1 MIDTAISLSTRGHFR
16 ILKSGYFNFLLT
28 VDFLDAFL
36 DEEIKKAMH
45 HALIEDGQLQDKSFK
60 AVAFRVLKGVAKK
73 AAGEAGD
80 ELADVFGEAIRGL
93 MTGDTEGV
101 KGAIDVIDLNDETL
115 TYA

>member
-1 MIDTAISLSTRGHFR
+1 MGVYADTSFSSELVRLSVKH
-16 ILKSGYFNFLLT
+16 I

-60 AVAFRVLKGVAKK
+60 VVAFRVLKGVAKK

-93 MTGDTEGV
+93 MTGDAEGV